1 MKQAISFITLGVA
14 DLARSRA
21 FYRALGWRESSSSQ
35 EGIAFY
41 QAGSIAFALFPRAA
55 LAEDANVPAAGSGF
69 PGFTLA
75 HNVADEKT
83 VDQLLTEA
91 VAAGARLV
99 RPADK
104 VFWGGYRGYFSD
116 PDDYLWEVCHNPFVQ
131 LDNDGHIQLQP

>member
-1 MKQAISFITLGVA
+1 M
-14 DLARSRA
+14 
-21 FYRALGWRESSSSQ
+21 
-35 EGIAFY
+35 
-41 QAGSIAFALFPRAA
+41 
-55 LAEDANVPAAGSGF
+55 
-69 PGFTLA
+69 
-75 HNVADEKT
+75 ADEKT

-116 PDDYLWEVCHNPFVQ
+116 PDDYLWEVCYNPFVH